1 MKDKKDEKNIPRGN
15 KEFWEEMWHDG
26 RTNWDVGYAAPPI
39 TEYADQ
45 LKDKKIK
52 ILIPGA
58 GNAYE
63 AEYLHKNGFENV
75 YVLDIASKP
84 LENFKKRAVDFP
96 REHLLNQNFFEH
108 AEKYDLI
115 IEQTFFIALEPK
127 LRTKYAEKIN
137 DLLKPGGKLAGLLIT
152 DTEPSDG
159 GPPFIDTKEE
169 YIKHFEEIF
178 DIKVYETAY
187 NSIKPRAGR
196 EMFINFR
203 KDKKSVR
210 ISREV
215 LTQ

>member
-1 MKDKKDEKNIPRGN
+1 MKESKRDQYISNGN
-15 KEFWEEMWHDG
+15 KDFWEGLWHEG
-26 RTNWDVGYAAPPI
+26 RTKWDVGYAAPPI

-45 LKDKKIK
+45 LKDKSIK

-63 AEYLHKNGFENV
+63 AEYMHKHGFENV
-75 YVLDIASKP
+75 YVMDIASKP
-84 LENFKKRAVDFP
+84 LENFMKRVTDFP

-108 AEKYDLI
+108 TGKYDLI

-137 DLLKPGGKLAGLLIT
+137 DLLKPGGKLVGLLIF
-152 DTEPSDG
+152 DSVPAED

-169 YIKHFEEIF
+169 YIRHFKGIF

-187 NSIKPRAGR
+187 NSIEPRAGR
-196 EMFINFR
+196 EMFIKFMR
-203 KDKKSVR
+203 R
-210 ISREV
+210 
-215 LTQ
+215 

>member
-1 MKDKKDEKNIPRGN
+1 MADKKEDKHIPGGN
-15 KEFWEEMWHDG
+15 KEFWEELWHEG
-26 RTNWDVGYAAPPI
+26 RTKWDIGYAARPI

-45 LKDKKIK
+45 LKDKSIK

-84 LENFKKRAVDFP
+84 LENFKKRVTDFP
-96 REHLLNQNFFEH
+96 GEHLLNQNFFELT
-108 AEKYDLI
+108 EKYDLI
-115 IEQTFFIALEPK
+115 IEQTFFIALDPK

-137 DLLKPGGKLAGLLIT
+137 DLLKPGGKLIGLFII
-152 DTEPSDG
+152 DTEASND

-169 YIKHFEEIF
+169 YIRHFEGIF
-178 DIKVYETAY
+178 YVKVYETAY

-196 EMFINFR
+196 EMFINFVKKKT
-203 KDKKSVR
+203 KDNH
-210 ISREV
+210 
-215 LTQ
+215 